1 MVQNYKCIVAKK
13 KKKLFREI
21 RNNFNVE
28 NFHNMDGTL
37 DVGVVRRLGNL
48 SPTCENLNPHHFR
61 CDDSPKYRVLA
72 ILPDFFSNKYQLPK
86 HTDVCL
92 NRGQNGLHPSRPC

>member
-1 MVQNYKCIVAKK
+1 MHSRKKKK

-72 ILPDFFSNKYQLPK
+72 ILPDFFFLISTNYLSTQ
-86 HTDVCL
+86 TYV
-92 NRGQNGLHPSRPC
+92 